1 LFALVM
7 IEPHAD
13 GVLDLMIAG
22 LRSQDQQTRANARLG
37 IGKLAPA
44 GRLPVQPLIEVML
57 DDKLPDQERH
67 MMASV
72 LLKTGDESLPPLL
85 DLLTKTQGKSWAVV
99 CVALAGFKE
108 RARAAV
114 PELLRVAQSGDE
126 QARKSAMWA
135 LVSIAP
141 DTEGVLAFLV
151 AAIEGQ
157 DLLTRMRAEMELK
170 KLGLTREQAKSGLG
184 K

>member
-1 LFALVM
+1 
-7 IEPHAD
+7 
-13 GVLDLMIAG
+13 
-22 LRSQDQQTRANARLG
+22 
-37 IGKLAPA
+37 
-44 GRLPVQPLIEVML
+44 
-57 DDKLPDQERH
+57 
-67 MMASV
+67 
-72 LLKTGDESLPPLL
+72 
-85 DLLTKTQGKSWAVV
+85 VV